1 MQKIHHAKI
10 IEKVCDILNLKLIF
24 LEPYCPDL
32 NPIEDVWRTIKRKI
46 YNSNYKTLNKL
57 IDIFKRLFYEI
68 VDNMTF
74 YENWL
79 SEYFIV

>member
-1 MQKIHHAKI
+1 
-10 IEKVCDILNLKLIF
+10 NLKLIF

-46 YNSNYKTLNKL
+46 YNSNYKTLNEL

-68 VDNMTF
+68 MDNTTF
-74 YENWL
+74 YENWF
-79 SEYFIV
+79 SEYFMV